1 MKMFQYKML
10 ENKLFKKTIINDEN
24 INRLGKQGWELV
36 SLYNDS
42 GITKAY
48 FKKEL

>member
-1 MKMFQYKML
+1 MKMFQYKIL
-10 ENKLFKKTIINDEN
+10 EKKIFKKTIINEEN

-36 SLYNDS
+36 SLYNES
-42 GITKAY
+42 GVTKAY

>member
-1 MKMFQYKML
+1 MFQYKIL
-10 ENKLFKKTIINDEN
+10 ENKLFKKTIINEEN

-36 SLYNDS
+36 SLYNESDS
-42 GITKAY
+42 TKAY

>member
-1 MKMFQYKML
+1 MKMFQYKIL
-10 ENKLFKKTIINDEN
+10 ENKFFKKAIINEEN

-36 SLYNDS
+36 SLYNES

-48 FKKEL
+48 FKIEL

>member
-1 MKMFQYKML
+1 MKMFQYKIL
-10 ENKLFKKTIINDEN
+10 ENKLFKKIINEEN

-42 GITKAY
+42 GITKA
-48 FKKEL
+48 

>member
-1 MKMFQYKML
+1 MFQYKIL
-10 ENKLFKKTIINDEN
+10 ENKIFKKTIINEEN

-36 SLYNDS
+36 CLYNES
-42 GITKAY
+42 GVTKAY